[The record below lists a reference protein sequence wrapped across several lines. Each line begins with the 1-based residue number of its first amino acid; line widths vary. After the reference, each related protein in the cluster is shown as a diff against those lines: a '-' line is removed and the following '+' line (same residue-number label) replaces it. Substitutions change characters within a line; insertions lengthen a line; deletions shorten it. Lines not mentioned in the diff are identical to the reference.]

1 MYINFHLIIYKSLQL
16 LFIVYFTQSSDEEA
30 TVLEDGDASKRDVE
44 QEIIKLTQKMLTS
57 ITTGDFEA
65 YR

>member
-1 MYINFHLIIYKSLQL
+1 MQG
-16 LFIVYFTQSSDEEA
+16 SDEEA
-30 TVLEDGDASKRDVE
+30 MVMEDGDVPRREVE